1 MDAEASMIHAT
12 CFFTNP
18 KASEFSRFLVDYIWG
33 IAVFIFW
40 WLGDV
45 FFFGKKWGVL
55 VTFPWGVRTV
65 LMEEIMHQ
73 VIHL

>member
-1 MDAEASMIHAT
+1 MKPSMIHAT

-33 IAVFIFW
+33 IAVFILV
-40 WLGDV
+40 LGDV

-55 VTFPWGVRTV
+55 VTFPWRVGTV
-65 LMEEIMHQ
+65 LMEEIIHQ